1 MLSFS
6 QTLACA
12 LALVVPPSFAA
23 TQIYTY
29 RDDAGTQIFT
39 TELDSVPEQYR
50 SRVIPLISDQTS
62 HVSRWSLKFISGSR
76 PNCDGNRRVPD
87 GRPRHESRC
96 YSISH

>member
-12 LALVVPPSFAA
+12 LALVVPPSSAA

-50 SRVIPLISDQTS
+50 SRVIPHFRSNLT
-62 HVSRWSLKFISGSR
+62 
-76 PNCDGNRRVPD
+76 C
-87 GRPRHESRC
+87 
-96 YSISH
+96 